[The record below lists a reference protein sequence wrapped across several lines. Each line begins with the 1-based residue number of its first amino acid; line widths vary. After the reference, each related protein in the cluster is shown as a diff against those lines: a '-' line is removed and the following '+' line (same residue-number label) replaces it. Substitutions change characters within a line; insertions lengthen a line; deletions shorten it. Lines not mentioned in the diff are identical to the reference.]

1 LRSTTEPAHHDPAD
15 ESADSPRNHTFEQAH
30 IRHHGTYRPLNHIQT
45 LRLEHDAPAT
55 LYLLACARLAYL
67 LALRL
72 VLGAERHAVW
82 QTRRRIKRTWPR
94 TARRLGLT
102 VEETVSAWLA
112 SPGTSASRRVL
123 VPGIRAKRE
132 PWGVRIELRTIE
144 GVGLAEIEKAA
155 DHLADVWRVP
165 IVRVE
170 QHKPGTVTVRALLWD
185 PLTTEIGSASA
196 TSDGG
201 GAQQAVS
208 SWLVGTDQD
217 GTAATVK
224 TSDVSGIVVAGLA
237 GYGKTNLL
245 DNRFAALAP
254 SPHVQFAVIDGKGGP
269 DWDCHAPRCFA
280 FAKDDPAKTHEIL
293 SHLHNLL
300 AARQHLIRNRL
311 GVKNLWEAG
320 PSRTWPLVV
329 LIVDEA
335 HTFFY
340 ETKGADADSKQRDR
354 IARESARMIEELVR
368 KGRNVGIQ
376 VILATQKATGD
387 AIPTRIRD
395 NCQVAISFAQR
406 TSEAAIAILGTDITQ
421 YPDAHPRRLQ
431 NPDYVGVAT
440 LVADGRPG
448 YTLIR
453 TPKAA
458 LDQDIQR
465 LARQTANLTADP
477 LTLLGSAEPGSSSV
491 LIIRD
496 RKAA

>member
-1 LRSTTEPAHHDPAD
+1 MHQKDLLMH
-15 ESADSPRNHTFEQAH
+15 
-30 IRHHGTYRPLNHIQT
+30 HIQT
-45 LRLEHDAPAT
+45 VRIEHDALTALFT
-55 LYLLACARLAYL
+55 LACLRLTYL
-67 LALRL
+67 IALRL

-102 VEETVSAWLA
+102 VEETIRPWLA
-112 SPGTSASRRVL
+112 SPGAPTSHRVL
-123 VPGIRAKRE
+123 IPGIRAKRE
-132 PWGVRIELRTIE
+132 AWGVRIELRTIE

-155 DHLADVWRVP
+155 DHLADAWRVP

-170 QHKPGTVTVRALLWD
+170 QHKPGTVAIRALLWD
-185 PLTTEIGSASA
+185 PLTTTIEIAAIIGDHQHES
-196 TSDGG
+196 TDL
-201 GAQQAVS
+201 AVS

-217 GTAATVK
+217 GASATIR

-254 SPHVQFAVIDGKGGP
+254 SDRVQFAVIDGKGGP
-269 DWDCHAPRCFA
+269 DWDSHAPRCFA
-280 FAKDDPAKTHEIL
+280 FAKDDPAKAHEIL

-300 AARQHLIRNRL
+300 TARQHLIRDRL
-311 GVKNLWEAG
+311 GVKNLWETG
-320 PSRTWPLVV
+320 PSRSWPLVV

-340 ETKGADADSKQRDR
+340 ETKGTDAEAKQRDR
-354 IARESARMIEELVR
+354 IARESARIIEELVR

-376 VILATQKATGD
+376 VVLATQKATGD
-387 AIPTRIRD
+387 AIPTKIRD

-406 TSEAAIAILGTDITQ
+406 TSEAAVAILGTDITQ
-421 YPDAHPRRLQ
+421 HPDAHPRRLQ

-448 YTLIR
+448 YTLVR

-458 LDQDIQR
+458 PDQDIQR
-465 LARQTANLTADP
+465 LARQTAQLTADP
-477 LTLLGSAEPGSSSV
+477 ITLLGGTEPVENNV

>member
-1 LRSTTEPAHHDPAD
+1 MHH
-15 ESADSPRNHTFEQAH
+15 
-30 IRHHGTYRPLNHIQT
+30 HIQT
-45 LRLEHDAPAT
+45 ARLEHDALAA
-55 LYLLACARLAYL
+55 LFALACLRIAYL

-72 VLGAERHAVW
+72 VLGPQRHAVW

-102 VEETVSAWLA
+102 VEETIRPWLA
-112 SPGTSASRRVL
+112 SPGSTSSRRVL
-123 VPGIRAKRE
+123 IPSIRAKRE
-132 PWGVRIELRTIE
+132 PWGVRVELRTIE
-144 GVGLAEIEKAA
+144 GVGLAELEKSA
-155 DHLADVWRVP
+155 DHLADAWRVP
-165 IVRVE
+165 IVRIE
-170 QHKPGTVTVRALLWD
+170 QERPGAVIVRALLWD
-185 PLTTEIGSASA
+185 PLTSEIDSA
-196 TSDGG
+196 TALGG
-201 GAQQAVS
+201 DSADQAVR
-208 SWLVGTDQD
+208 SWQIGIDQD
-217 GTAATVK
+217 GTDAAVK

-254 SPHVQFAVIDGKGGP
+254 SPLVQFAVIDGKGGP
-269 DWDCHAPRCFA
+269 DWDSHAPRCFA
-280 FAKDDPAKTHEIL
+280 FTKDDPGKAHEIL

-300 AARQHLIRNRL
+300 TFRQHLIRDRL
-311 GVKNLWEAG
+311 GVKNLWETG
-320 PSRTWPLVV
+320 PARSWPLVV

-340 ETKGADADSKQRDR
+340 EAKGSDPETKRRDQL
-354 IARESARMIEELVR
+354 ARESARIVEELVR

-387 AIPTRIRD
+387 AIPTKIRD
-395 NCQVAISFAQR
+395 NCQVAISLAQR

-448 YTLIR
+448 YTLVR

-458 LDQDIQR
+458 PDQDIQR
-465 LARQTANLTADP
+465 LARQTAHLAADP
-477 LTLLGSAEPGSSSV
+477 LMLLGGSETDENSI
-491 LIIRD
+491 LIHRD

>member
-1 LRSTTEPAHHDPAD
+1 MHH
-15 ESADSPRNHTFEQAH
+15 
-30 IRHHGTYRPLNHIQT
+30 HIQT
-45 LRLEHDAPAT
+45 ARLEHDALAV
-55 LYLLACARLAYL
+55 LFALACLRIAYL
-67 LALRL
+67 VVLRQ
-72 VLGAERHAVW
+72 VLGPERHAVW
-82 QTRRRIKRTWPR
+82 QTGRRIKRTWAR

-102 VEETVSAWLA
+102 VEETIRPWFA
-112 SPGTSASRRVL
+112 SPAAPTSRRVL
-123 VPGIRAKRE
+123 IPGLRAKRE
-132 PWGVRIELRTIE
+132 PWGVRVELRTIE
-144 GVGLAEIEKAA
+144 GVGLAELEKAA
-155 DHLADVWRVP
+155 DHLADAWRVP

-170 QHKPGTVTVRALLWD
+170 QHKPGTVTIRALLWD
-185 PLTTEIGSASA
+185 PLTTA
-196 TSDGG
+196 TDSSVSTDS
-201 GAQQAVS
+201 GADHAVA

-217 GTAATVK
+217 GSAATVR

-245 DNRFAALAP
+245 DTRFASIAP
-254 SPHVQFAVIDGKGGP
+254 SDRVQFAVIDGKGGP
-269 DWDCHAPRCFA
+269 DWDSHAPRCFA
-280 FAKDDPAKTHEIL
+280 FAKDDPAKAHEIL

-300 AARQHLIRNRL
+300 TTRQHLIRNRL
-311 GVKNLWEAG
+311 GVKNLWETG
-320 PSRTWPLVV
+320 PSHSWPLVV

-340 ETKGADADSKQRDR
+340 ETKGTDADSKQRDR
-354 IARESARMIEELVR
+354 IARESARIIEELVR

-376 VILATQKATGD
+376 VVLATQKATGD

-448 YTLIR
+448 YTLVR

-458 LDQDIQR
+458 PDQDIQR
-465 LARQTANLTADP
+465 LARQTAHLAADP
-477 LTLLGSAEPGSSSV
+477 LTLLGGSETDASSV
-491 LIIRD
+491 LILRD